1 MAEGHSAGQ
10 IILQLHD
17 CIVPSDTLND
27 RQKSAICER
36 VAVSGLHM
44 AYNFVSR
51 MTVPLINEYQLGIP

>member
-27 RQKSAICER
+27 RQKSAVCER
-36 VAVSGLHM
+36 LAVSGLHT
-44 AYNFVSR
+44 ASTYVVSR
-51 MTVPLINEYQLGIP
+51 MIVL

>member
-27 RQKSAICER
+27 RQKSAIYER
-36 VAVSGLHM
+36 LAVSRLHM
-44 AYNFVSR
+44 AYDVVSR
-51 MTVPLINEYQLGIP
+51 MTLPHTNEYQLGIP